1 MTKLLERPGLKESFL
16 NIIQEIYI
24 KLTTNIMLNKEKL
37 KAIPLKQERA
47 VLLSTL
53 LFNIM
58 LKALPEEIRQKK
70 EIKGIKNG
78 KNI

>member
-37 KAIPLKQERA
+37 KAIPLK
-47 VLLSTL
+47 
-53 LFNIM
+53 
-58 LKALPEEIRQKK
+58 
-70 EIKGIKNG
+70 
-78 KNI
+78 